1 MGGCSTNRERIQA
14 KDIYSDRKSIIH
26 VPFYAEK
33 MFIRQVNNF
42 FYAYRDISKIISMNN
57 IIKLSLQHILFF
69 VRCEILFDVI
79 TLHNEVLRMFIFPQR
94 TWDIFVAAE
103 TPARLC
109 DHTEYLSSF
118 SSIENFFEVCLCR
131 ILIRGDLK

>member
-42 FYAYRDISKIISMNN
+42 FYAYRDISNIISMNN

-94 TWDIFVAAE
+94 T
-103 TPARLC
+103 
-109 DHTEYLSSF
+109 
-118 SSIENFFEVCLCR
+118 
-131 ILIRGDLK
+131 